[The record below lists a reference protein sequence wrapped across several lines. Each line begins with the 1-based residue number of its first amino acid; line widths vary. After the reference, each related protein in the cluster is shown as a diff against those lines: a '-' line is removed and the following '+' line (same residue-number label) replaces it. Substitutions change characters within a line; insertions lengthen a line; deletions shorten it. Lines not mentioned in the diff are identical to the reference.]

1 MMRLTLRTLL
11 AYLDD
16 TLGAADSRLMGQKVA
31 ENTAAQELAE
41 RIKKLV
47 RRRGVSAPPF
57 AADGGP
63 NDPTV
68 MAAYLSDTLHGDKV
82 AQFEQACLDSDVLL
96 AEVAACHQILT
107 IVLSQPV
114 RVPQTARR
122 RMYAL
127 VKGRESIPNRPPNP
141 DIAPV
146 GGMLAEET
154 FEVDRDDADM
164 ALLLGMSAYSQTDSW
179 GRRFAKIA
187 AASVL
192 AACAMV
198 AVWLALPTLRSTVQH
213 QEATYALVPVPSP
226 ATMSTVPPST
236 HPESPE
242 IPPKTNV
249 PPDDNAPA
257 VPPPDMPKNG
267 PKPPVIPKNPPKVDI
282 ARIPQP
288 PKADRV
294 MVGRLAQPTALL
306 LHRLGDEA
314 EWQRVGPT
322 DLSITTTESVMAPP
336 GAKATISLD
345 SGVEIELWG
354 NLPELL
360 PSPLLWSSVVFHDPY
375 EGFAADLTVRAGR
388 IYLKTDKP
396 DGAKVRLRFGGSE
409 IWDVTLPDP
418 AADAAFE
425 IIVTPNPGA
434 TEEPAQITAGL
445 AVVGGRISLNVRF
458 QDYPKIEKNHVIT
471 WDSKGRGIEGPSKLP
486 DEGASYFARFQ
497 TYPDPTPARAAL
509 ASLDRFHKRLTD
521 PTRVKVVFAEA
532 LTEAGPP
539 SLDSVSAARI
549 AVLAQAAMGEFPALV
564 DAVEDVNRSYVREA
578 AVFGLRTAL
587 AVHPNAATKFRTVL
601 IEKARLTEEQA
612 DTVLRL
618 LRGLTDF
625 EKKSPMAYDQLLA
638 LMESNKVVVRELAF
652 MALLNEVDQESRSNR
667 ALASFDAGG
676 PDQMREAVVRA
687 WKRRVEEL
695 KKKAATDPQT
705 PKTPPPAAAP
715 KS

>member
-47 RRRGVSAPPF
+47 RRRGLSAPPF

-63 NDPTV
+63 NDPTI

-127 VKGRESIPNRPPNP
+127 VKGRESIPNRAPNP

-154 FEVDRDDADM
+154 FEVDHDDADM

-179 GRRFAKIA
+179 GRRLTKIA

-198 AVWLALPTLRSTVQH
+198 AVWLALPTLRSTVQQ
-213 QEATYALVPVPSP
+213 QETVYALAPVPTP
-226 ATMSTVPPST
+226 ATVVTPPPAS
-236 HPESPE
+236 HPDTPD
-242 IPPKTNV
+242 PLPNANV
-249 PPDDNAPA
+249 PPDGNAPA
-257 VPPPDMPKNG
+257 VVPPNAPKNN
-267 PKPPVIPKNPPKVDI
+267 PQPPMIPKERPKMDI
-282 ARIPQP
+282 GRIPQP
-288 PKADRV
+288 PQANRV
-294 MVGRLAQPTALL
+294 MAGRLAQPTALL
-306 LHRLGDEA
+306 LHRIGDETD
-314 EWQRVGPT
+314 WQRVGPT
-322 DLSITTTESVMAPP
+322 DMTITTTESVMAPP
-336 GAKATISLD
+336 GAKGTVVLD
-345 SGVEIELWG
+345 TGVEIELWG

-388 IYLKTDKP
+388 IYIKTDKP

-409 IWDVTLPDP
+409 IWDVTLLDP
-418 AADAAFE
+418 TADVAFE
-425 IIVTPNPGA
+425 VITSPNPGA
-434 TEEPAQITAGL
+434 AEEPAPITAGL
-445 AVVGGRISLNVRF
+445 AVVGGKVSVKTRF
-458 QDYPKIEKNHVIT
+458 QEFPKIEKNNIIS
-471 WDSKGRGIEGPSKLP
+471 WDSKRRGTEGIQKLP
-486 DEGASYFARFQ
+486 DEGTAYFARFQ

-509 ASLDRFHKRLTD
+509 GAVDRFNKRLTD

-532 LTEAGPP
+532 LTETGAP
-539 SLDSVSAARI
+539 SLDSVTAARI
-549 AVLAQAAMGEFPALV
+549 AVLTQAAMGEFPALV

-578 AVFGLRTAL
+578 AVFGLRAAL
-587 AVHPNAATKFRTVL
+587 AVHPNAAAKFRALL

-618 LRGLTDF
+618 LRGLTDL
-625 EKKSPMAYDQLLA
+625 EKKSPMMHDQLLT
-638 LMESNKVVVRELAF
+638 LMSSNKVAVRELAF
-652 MALLNEVDQESRSNR
+652 MTLLNEVDQESRSNR

-676 PDQMREAVVRA
+676 PDQAREPVVRA
-687 WKRRVEEL
+687 WKRRIEEL
-695 KKKAATDPQT
+695 KKKATADPKAATP
-705 PKTPPPAAAP
+705 PPPAAP
-715 KS
+715 KP